1 MDERLKVSEAC
12 LPQLLRQRTG
22 YKTVADP
29 GTAWADSIRAD
40 FEQVAPYLPEE
51 CRASLDI
58 GCGLAGFDIL
68 LWRARK
74 AFVWLLDRDAF
85 EENPRFGFGDNPSA
99 YCLFS
104 AIEHMMEINGVPRSD
119 WFALRDLTGQPKQV
133 DLVTSFIAWGFHFPV
148 SVYLDAVSK
157 ILHPGG
163 RLIIDLRAE
172 HVNEADAAICEKV
185 GPLIVSWPCGKYTRC
200 VFERWTA

>member
-1 MDERLKVSEAC
+1 MEDGLKVPTSC

-22 YKTVADP
+22 CKAVQDP
-29 GTAWADSIRAD
+29 AKAWADSIRAD
-40 FEQVAPYLPEE
+40 FAQVSPYMPSAL
-51 CRASLDI
+51 RATLDI

-74 AFVWLLDRDAF
+74 AFIWLLDRDAF

-104 AIEHMMEINGVPRSD
+104 DVERMMETNGVPRNE
-119 WFALRDLTGQPKQV
+119 WFALRDLTGQPKSV

-148 SVYLDAVSK
+148 GVYLSEVAAKMCKSA
-157 ILHPGG
+157 
-163 RLIIDLRAE
+163 RLIIDLRSEHRDDAIPKIENAIGPKMAE
-172 HVNEADAAICEKV
+172 FVH
-185 GPLIVSWPCGKYTRC
+185 GKFSRC
-200 VFERWTA
+200 VFARA